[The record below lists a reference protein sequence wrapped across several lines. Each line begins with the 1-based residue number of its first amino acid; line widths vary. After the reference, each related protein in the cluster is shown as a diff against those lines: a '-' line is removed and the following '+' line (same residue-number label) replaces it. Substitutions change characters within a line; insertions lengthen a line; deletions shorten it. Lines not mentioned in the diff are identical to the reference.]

1 MTVQSGSHREMTGK
15 CAVIGGGGLTVKG
28 YVEGES
34 VG

>member
-1 MTVQSGSHREMTGK
+1 MTVQSGSHREMTGNR
-15 CAVIGGGGLTVKG
+15 AVIGGWGLTVKG